1 MRKTLSLI
9 IVVLMTLQISLYG
22 LDSFEEP
29 TQDKLI
35 QSDDSE
41 VQFAGRQ
48 SSGIHG
54 NSSSNTTDCGF
65 QGSADGLGGP
75 LWDNNTNY
83 TAYSIVEWPANS
95 GEFYQ
100 TQINSS
106 GGSVQESHWKGPCTC
121 VQIAQIR

>member
-9 IVVLMTLQISLYG
+9 IVVLLTLQISLYG

-65 QGSADGLGGP
+65 QGSADGLGGHRHGHVGPRSPRLADRRGRWRLTWTALRLGAVP
-75 LWDNNTNY
+75 LH
-83 TAYSIVEWPANS
+83 
-95 GEFYQ
+95 
-100 TQINSS
+100 
-106 GGSVQESHWKGPCTC
+106 SVGPEAT
-121 VQIAQIR
+121 